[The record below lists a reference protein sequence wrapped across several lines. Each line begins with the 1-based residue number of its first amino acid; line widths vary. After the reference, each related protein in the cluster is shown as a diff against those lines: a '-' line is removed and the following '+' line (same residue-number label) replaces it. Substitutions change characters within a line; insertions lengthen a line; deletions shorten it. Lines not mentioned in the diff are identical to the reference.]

1 MTTITNTVDPALLAM
16 QNGTAATKST
26 VADTQNQ
33 FLNLLVTQMKNQDP
47 LNPMDNA
54 QVTSQLAQL
63 STVTGIN
70 QLNAAVATLSTNMI
84 AGQNLQAAN
93 MIGHGVIAPG
103 SAISLSS
110 GKSIYGID
118 LVQGADKVDVTI
130 KNAAG
135 ATVKTISLGST
146 ASGLNQLTWDGS
158 TDAGGVAADGQYTF
172 SVAATSAGK
181 AVDATALSFGLVS
194 SVTSNAQGV
203 KLSVANIGDINMADI
218 RKIY

>member
-1 MTTITNTVDPALLAM
+1 MTTITNTVDPALLAT

-33 FLNLLVTQMKNQDP
+33 FLTLLVTQMKNQDP

-70 QLNAAVATLSTNMI
+70 QLNAAVATLSSNMI

-110 GKSIYGID
+110 GKSIYGVD
-118 LVQGADKVDVTI
+118 LAQGADKVDVAI
-130 KNAAG
+130 KDASG
-135 ATVKTISLGST
+135 ATIKTISLGST
-146 ASGLNQLTWDGS
+146 EAGLSQLTWDGS
-158 TDAGGVAADGQYTF
+158 TDKGGVAPDGQYTF
-172 SVAATSAGK
+172 AVTATTAGK

-194 SVTSNAQGV
+194 SVTSSAQGV
-203 KLSVANIGDINMADI
+203 KLSVANIGDISMSDVK
-218 RKIY
+218 KIY